1 MVPFVVTIP
10 EDEKDPNLK
19 KKLFAEAPGILN
31 WMLEGCR
38 DWQRNGLGMPEAIQV
53 ATGEYRESSDLI
65 GRWISERCIVNPKAE
80 GTIKDLY
87 EDFCSWSNEEGI
99 DRPPIKR
106 KFSEALGE
114 KGFKKVR
121 IGHKSLAGFFGI
133 GVIADVAD
141 LADQVSGNS
150 IHEEILIEK
159 KPETL
164 SARSATSAD
173 LIDLDIPGGGKD

>member
-1 MVPFVVTIP
+1 M
-10 EDEKDPNLK
+10 
-19 KKLFAEAPGILN
+19 
-31 WMLEGCR
+31 
-38 DWQRNGLGMPEAIQV
+38 
-53 ATGEYRESSDLI
+53 
-65 GRWISERCIVNPKAE
+65 NPKAE

-87 EDFCSWSNEEGI
+87 EDFCEWTNEEGI

-141 LADQVSGNS
+141 LADQVSGNL
-150 IHEEILIEK
+150 IREEVPIEK
-159 KPETL
+159 KPEKP
-164 SARSATSAD
+164 SAMSATSAD